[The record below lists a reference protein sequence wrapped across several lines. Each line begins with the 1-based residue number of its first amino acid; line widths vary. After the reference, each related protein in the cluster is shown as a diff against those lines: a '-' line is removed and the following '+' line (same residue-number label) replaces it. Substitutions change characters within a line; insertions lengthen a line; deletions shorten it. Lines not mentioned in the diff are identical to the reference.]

1 MVLKSN
7 YSSTPNFENIMKKIH
22 LLLLPMAILMIF
34 SCNRNQ
40 KLADQNNQDTV
51 GLGDKLEV
59 ASPKCYQAVNNADSA
74 FLKIGEV
81 NGEIKGELSFNFAQ
95 KEDTNGTVVGAFKG
109 DTLFVDYNYTL
120 KGVTYKNPQA
130 FLLKGDQLMQGK
142 GELSI
147 YLGRTTFNKD
157 TPIDFTEGFVF
168 NLAECK

>member
-1 MVLKSN
+1 ML
-7 YSSTPNFENIMKKIH
+7 PIAIMII
-22 LLLLPMAILMIF
+22 AG
-34 SCNRNQ
+34 CNRNQ
-40 KLADQNNQDTV
+40 KLADQNNQDSIAIA
-51 GLGDKLEV
+51 DSAQSEP
-59 ASPKCYQAVNNADSA
+59 PKCYQAVNNADSA